1 MPKFNIESL
10 EILNDE
16 FEYCEKLGNG
26 KFGMVYRV
34 VCKSTGIDVQLDTFL
49 LKYLYFNHQGNLM
62 LQNMLNVGMD

>member
-1 MPKFNIESL
+1 MPKFDIESL

-34 VCKSTGIDVQLDTFL
+34 VCKSTGIDVQLDTFH
-49 LKYLYFNHQGNLM
+49 FEIFM
-62 LQNMLNVGMD
+62 F